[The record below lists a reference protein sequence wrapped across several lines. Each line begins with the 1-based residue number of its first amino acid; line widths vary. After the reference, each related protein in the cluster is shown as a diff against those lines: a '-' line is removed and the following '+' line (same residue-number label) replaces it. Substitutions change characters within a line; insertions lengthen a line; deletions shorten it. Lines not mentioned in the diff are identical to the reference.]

1 MLFPLAYS
9 YTIQRMSRE
18 GKNRRIRQAEK
29 LRIFPLKNTLKN
41 KKIKIFNKRIEK
53 ILVKMIKKSANSH
66 GNRKKSLKIQHVV

>member
-1 MLFPLAYS
+1 MLFLCYS
-9 YTIQRMSRE
+9 YTIAPDVKGRKKQ
-18 GKNRRIRQAEK
+18 KNQTGWKIK
-29 LRIFPLKNTLKN
+29 NFSLKNTLKN